1 MVTTMRR
8 SRWGAASMS
17 INPHLASVEHARQGG
32 FLSGGDCEF
41 VNRLDLHPHLSI
53 RAVVRGYS

>member
-1 MVTTMRR
+1 
-8 SRWGAASMS
+8 MS